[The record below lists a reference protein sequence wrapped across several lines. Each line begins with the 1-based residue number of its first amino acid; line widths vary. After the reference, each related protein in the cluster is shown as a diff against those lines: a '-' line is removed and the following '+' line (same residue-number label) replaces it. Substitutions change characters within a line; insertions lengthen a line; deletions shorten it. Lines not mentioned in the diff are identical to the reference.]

1 MRHYARRHAATILA
15 LVLTCAAASP
25 ALAQADDS
33 ASTMGM
39 TGAAGITW
47 SPLDVKGF
55 APGAKMAVIHGN
67 PANSDYTIRLQFP
80 DGYQFP
86 VHWHPKAE
94 HLTVLSGTFLLAPG
108 GSGDVSAEKEYAP
121 GDFLYLPARNP
132 HYGGAKGVTIVQL
145 HGMGPFAINL
155 GTP

>member
-1 MRHYARRHAATILA
+1 MPDYARRHAAKILG
-15 LVLTCAAASP
+15 LILTCAVAAT
-25 ALAQADDS
+25 AHAQAEDTV
-33 ASTMGM
+33 STMGM
-39 TGAAGITW
+39 TAATAITW

-55 APGAKMAVIHGN
+55 APGAKMAVIHGD

-108 GSGDVSAEKEYAP
+108 GVADVSAEKEYKP